1 MIPEDWEVSFLYS
14 LCTVIDGD
22 RGANYPNK
30 KDFSS
35 DGYCLF
41 LNAGNVTK
49 TGFVFEDCAF
59 IDQEKDTKLRKGKL
73 QRGDIVLTTRG
84 TIGNFAYYNAK
95 IPFDSVRINS
105 GMVILRNDTEALDTD
120 FLYAS
125 FQSHLVE
132 NQIQRITFG
141 SAQPQLTVKG
151 ISKFIIVIPK
161 LTEQRAIAAALADV
175 DALIESLDKLIAKKW
190 DIKQAAMQ
198 KLLSGKTRLPGFRD
212 EWDFITLGS
221 GLSQAPSYGINAP
234 AVMFSDRLPAYIRI
248 TDITED
254 GRFNPETPV
263 SVDARNAESYYLED
277 GDIVFARTGAS
288 VGKSYQYRTKD
299 GKLVYAGFLIRIHP
313 DEKLLH
319 APYVAEFVKTAT
331 YWRWVNLMSMRSGQ
345 PGINGTEYAQMPI
358 PKPSINE
365 QTAIAEVL
373 SDMDAEIAALE
384 KRRSKIRLLKQ
395 GMMQELLTGKTRLV

>member
-1 MIPEDWEVSFLYS
+1 
-14 LCTVIDGD
+14 
-22 RGANYPNK
+22 
-30 KDFSS
+30 
-35 DGYCLF
+35 
-41 LNAGNVTK
+41 
-49 TGFVFEDCAF
+49 
-59 IDQEKDTKLRKGKL
+59 
-73 QRGDIVLTTRG
+73 
-84 TIGNFAYYNAK
+84 
-95 IPFDSVRINS
+95 
-105 GMVILRNDTEALDTD
+105 
-120 FLYAS
+120 
-125 FQSHLVE
+125 
-132 NQIQRITFG
+132 
-141 SAQPQLTVKG
+141 
-151 ISKFIIVIPK
+151 
-161 LTEQRAIAAALADV
+161 
-175 DALIESLDKLIAKKW
+175 
-190 DIKQAAMQ
+190 
-198 KLLSGKTRLPGFRD
+198 
-212 EWDFITLGS
+212 
-221 GLSQAPSYGINAP
+221 
-234 AVMFSDRLPAYIRI
+234 MFSDRLPAYIRI